1 MSGSTRPSLRLR
13 ACSPRVEVMINGVI
27 MYSGNVVLRFVRYV
41 GELTLLL
48 RTTLCQIFT
57 PPFNAYRIL
66 SQAKRVGPGS
76 FLIASL
82 VAFFIGMIM
91 ALQMAYQMIAMSAE
105 IYIPSVVA
113 VSLTREL
120 APVLTSLIVAGRVG
134 AGITAEIG
142 TMTVTEQVDALRA
155 FAVNP
160 VKYLVVPRFLGL
172 ILMLPV
178 LTVFADLVGMMGGF
192 VICVYKLYISPTL
205 YFTMIAE
212 ALTIKDIVTGL
223 IKTVFFGAIIALVGC
238 HQGLNVQSGAEG
250 VGRSTTISVVISFIL
265 IIAADCF
272 FTAVFYFLF
281 RV

>member
-1 MSGSTRPSLRLR
+1 
-13 ACSPRVEVMINGVI
+13 MITNI
-27 MYSGNVVLRFVRYV
+27 LYRFVKYV
-41 GELTLLL
+41 GELTLLFGM
-48 RTTLCQIFT
+48 TVYHIFT
-57 PPFNAYRIL
+57 PPVKMYRVL
-66 SQAKRVGPGS
+66 SQAKRIGPGS
-76 FLIASL
+76 FLIAAL

-91 ALQMAYQMIAMSAE
+91 ALQMAYLMLEMSAE

-120 APVLTSLIVAGRVG
+120 APVLTALIVAGRIG

-142 TMTVTEQVDALRA
+142 SMTVTEQVDALRA

-172 ILMLPV
+172 VIMLPI
-178 LTVFADLVGMMGGF
+178 LTVFADLVGIMGGF

-205 YFTMIAE
+205 YFTMVTE
-212 ALTIKDIVTGL
+212 ALTVKDIVTGL
-223 IKTVFFGAIIALVGC
+223 TKTICFGAIIALVGC

-250 VGRSTTISVVISFIL
+250 VGRSTTTAVVISFIL
-265 IIAADCF
+265 IIIADCF
-272 FTAVFYFLF
+272 FTTLFYFIL

>member
-1 MSGSTRPSLRLR
+1 MLTN
-13 ACSPRVEVMINGVI
+13 II
-27 MYSGNVVLRFVRYV
+27 FYSGNIIFRFIRYV
-41 GELTLLL
+41 GEITLLFG
-48 RTTLCQIFT
+48 RTMYHIFT
-57 PPFNAYRIL
+57 PPFKTYRIL
-66 SQAKRVGPGS
+66 SQAKRIGPGS
-76 FLIASL
+76 FLIAAL

-91 ALQMAYQMIAMSAE
+91 ALQMAYLMLEMSAE

-120 APVLTSLIVAGRVG
+120 VPVLTALIVAGRIG

-142 TMTVTEQVDALRA
+142 SMTVTEQVDALRA

-172 ILMLPV
+172 VIMLPI
-178 LTVFADLVGMMGGF
+178 LTVFADLVGIMGGF

-205 YFTMIAE
+205 YFTMVTE
-212 ALTIKDIVTGL
+212 ALTVKDIVTGL
-223 IKTVFFGAIIALVGC
+223 TKTVCFGAIIALVGC

-250 VGRSTTISVVISFIL
+250 VGRSTTNAVVISFIL
-265 IIAADCF
+265 IVISDCF
-272 FTAVFYFLF
+272 FTTLFYFIL

>member
-1 MSGSTRPSLRLR
+1 MG
-13 ACSPRVEVMINGVI
+13 
-27 MYSGNVVLRFVRYV
+27 
-41 GELTLLL
+41 LTLYH
-48 RTTLCQIFT
+48 TFT
-57 PPFNAYRIL
+57 PPFQMYRVL

-105 IYIPSVVA
+105 IYVPSVVA

-120 APVLTSLIVAGRVG
+120 VPVLTALIVAGRVG

-142 TMTVTEQVDALRA
+142 SMKVTEQVDALRA

-172 ILMLPV
+172 VIMLPI
-178 LTVFADLVGMMGGF
+178 LTVFADIIGMMGGF

-212 ALTIKDIVTGL
+212 ALTVKDVVTGL
-223 IKTVFFGAIIALVGC
+223 FKTIFFGAIIAIVGC
-238 HQGLNVQSGAEG
+238 HQGLNVKSGAEG
-250 VGRSTTISVVISFIL
+250 VGKSTTTSVVISFIL
-265 IIAADCF
+265 IITTDCF
-272 FTAVFYFLF
+272 FTTLFYFIF